1 MKAAPFFLPKFKQ
14 STQPVKHSKICDFS
28 SRNIWRVG
36 KLVYLCSVIKN
47 EIVITNTELKNVR
60 K

>member
-1 MKAAPFFLPKFKQ
+1 MKAALFFLPKFGRTPLFAKY
-14 STQPVKHSKICDFS
+14 SKWRDFS

-47 EIVITNTELKNVR
+47 EIVITITELKT
-60 K
+60 